1 MNTLTIEQTSAVL
14 NDVLAQ
20 VTGSKTIGTVT
31 PENFVS
37 VATTVLKQ
45 DYDVTLKAI
54 SQVLSRTIFSV
65 RPYTRKFKG
74 LEADTIRYGN
84 HVRKLN
90 LSDLPFEDDQRYTLE
105 DNVSVDM
112 YKVRK
117 PKVLQV
123 NMYGQE
129 TFQTHYTV
137 FRDQLDVA
145 FSSMEE
151 FGRFLAM
158 VAQNVSDTIEQA
170 HESLARATVANF
182 INGKVKGDTTNVIKL
197 VTVYNDMTGAALT
210 PDTVKQPQNFVPF
223 VKWMY
228 GYISSISSLL
238 TERTVKYHI
247 NVTDHEIARH
257 TPASMQSLYL
267 YSPELNNI
275 RTSVLSDVFNPDFLK
290 LAYTE
295 QVNFWQSIDTPMGI
309 NNKPEYL
316 LPDGTTKVEA
326 EAVVTSNVFGLMC
339 DVEAMGY
346 TVVNQWTATTP
357 FNAAGGYSNIYFHF
371 TDRYWNDFT
380 ENAVVFLLE

>member
-20 VTGSKTIGTVT
+20 VTGSKVIGTVT

-45 DYDVTLKAI
+45 DYDITLKAI

-74 LEADTIRYGN
+74 LEADSIRYGN

-90 LSDLPFEDDQRYTLE
+90 LSDLPFEDDQRYSLE
-105 DNVSVDM
+105 DDVSVDM

-158 VAQNVSDTIEQA
+158 VAQNLSDTIEQA

-182 INGKVKGDTTNVIKL
+182 INGKVKGDAPNVIKL

-257 TPASMQSLYL
+257 TPTSMQSLYL

-316 LPDGTTKVEA
+316 LPDGTTKVEE

>member
-20 VTGSKTIGTVT
+20 VTGSKVIGTVT

-37 VATTVLKQ
+37 VATIVLKQ

-74 LEADTIRYGN
+74 LEADAIRYGN

-105 DNVSVDM
+105 DDVSVDM

-158 VAQNVSDTIEQA
+158 VAQNLSDTIEQA

-182 INGKVKGDTTNVIKL
+182 INGKVKGDASNVIKL
-197 VTVYNDMTGAALT
+197 VTVYNDMTGATLT

>member
-20 VTGSKTIGTVT
+20 VTGSKVIGTVT

-74 LEADTIRYGN
+74 LEADEIRYGN

-105 DNVSVDM
+105 DNISVDM

-145 FSSMEE
+145 FSSMED

-158 VAQNVSDTIEQA
+158 VAQNLSDTIEQA

-182 INGKVKGDTTNVIKL
+182 INGKVKGDTPNVIKL
-197 VTVYNDMTGAALT
+197 VTVYNDMTGATLT

-228 GYISSISSLL
+228 GYLSTISSLL

-316 LPDGTTKVEA
+316 LPDGTTKVEE

>member
-14 NDVLAQ
+14 NDVLSQ

-74 LEADTIRYGN
+74 LEADEIRFGN

-105 DNVSVDM
+105 DNISVDM

-158 VAQNVSDTIEQA
+158 VAQNLSDTIEQA

-182 INGKVKGDTTNVIKL
+182 INGKVKGDAPNVIKL
-197 VTVYNDMTGAALT
+197 VTVYNNLTGSKLT

-316 LPDGTTKVEA
+316 LPDGTTKVEE

>member
-74 LEADTIRYGN
+74 LEADEIRYGN

-105 DNVSVDM
+105 DNISVDM

-158 VAQNVSDTIEQA
+158 VAQNISDTIEQA

-182 INGKVKGDTTNVIKL
+182 INGKVKGDAPNVIKL
-197 VTVYNDMTGAALT
+197 VTVYNEQTGSALT
-210 PDTVKQPQNFVPF
+210 PDSVKRPQNFVPF

-228 GYISSISSLL
+228 GYLSTISALL

-247 NVTDHEIARH
+247 NVTGHELARH
-257 TPASMQSLYL
+257 TPTSMQSLYL

-275 RTSVLSDVFNPDFLK
+275 RTSVLSDVFNPDFFK

-295 QVNFWQSIDTPMGI
+295 QVNFWQSIDTPMSI

-316 LPDGTTKVEA
+316 LPDGTTKVEE
-326 EAVVTSNVFGLMC
+326 EAVVTSNVFGIMC

>member
-74 LEADTIRYGN
+74 MEADEIRFGN

-105 DNVSVDM
+105 DDVSVDM

-137 FRDQLDVA
+137 FREQLDVA

-158 VAQNVSDTIEQA
+158 VAQNLSDTIEQA

-182 INGKVKGDTTNVIKL
+182 INGKVKGDAPNVIKL

-316 LPDGTTKVEA
+316 LSDGTTKVEE
-326 EAVVTSNVFGLMC
+326 EAVTTSNVFGLMC